1 MWRLAV
7 ALPISPQPPFPYI
20 FFCFGP
26 ALIIGSLMQGLSATQ
41 LLVGR
46 LELTQTLNVKL
57 RLFSVLYTVFFLFWL
72 T

>member
-1 MWRLAV
+1 MEV
-7 ALPISPQPPFPYI
+7 GGCVTNFSSTTLPIF

-26 ALIIGSLMQGLSATQ
+26 APIIGSLMQGLSATQ
-41 LLVGR
+41 FLVGR